1 MVTRSAGGPLTAFV
15 FIRFE
20 GCMLK
25 ISGAAKTYGGQ
36 PIFSQFCLTVGQGRF
51 NVLVGPS
58 GCGKSTLFDGLTQVI
73 SLDRGD
79 ISWKGIS
86 LPHLGNHAAY
96 MQQKDLLLPWFS
108 LLDNALLP
116 AKVGKSPIPEMTL
129 TAKFL
134 FKRMGLA
141 GYENYLPHEVSGGMR
156 QRCALVRTLMFNR
169 DLILLDEPLSALDA
183 ITRRRLQS
191 LLLLL
196 QTEFNK
202 TILMITHDIEEAL
215 LLADEVY
222 LLSPSPM
229 EITQRFVLDQKK
241 PRKFTDPGLMAI
253 KEQVLIQL
261 EGKEL

>member
-1 MVTRSAGGPLTAFV
+1 MS
-15 FIRFE
+15 
-20 GCMLK
+20 MLE
-25 ISGAAKTYGGQ
+25 ISGATKLYGGL
-36 PIFSQFCLTVGQGRF
+36 PVFSRFDLKVGQGQF

-58 GCGKSTLFDGLTQVI
+58 GCGKSTLFDGLTHVI
-73 SLDRGD
+73 SLDHGD
-79 ISWKGIS
+79 IYWKGAF
-86 LPHLGNHAAY
+86 LPHLGHHAAY

-116 AKVGKSPIPEMTL
+116 AKVGKLAMSEMT
-129 TAKFL
+129 AKAKVL

-141 GYENYLPHEVSGGMR
+141 GYEKYLPHEVSGGMR
-156 QRCALVRTLMFNR
+156 QRCALVRTLMFDR

-229 EITQRFVLDQKK
+229 EIIQRFVLDQKK
-241 PRKFTDPGLMAI
+241 PRKFTDSGLMAI
-253 KEQVLIQL
+253 KEQVLAQL
-261 EGKEL
+261 EEGDL